1 LRPYLTAIAGLLLPA
16 SFALALSIDTLF
28 PVQSVPPEIAGRFRD
43 PRGFQQSAS
52 GQYFVFDRRAHE
64 MWGIDAKLE
73 GPFQIVEIGAE
84 PGRLLDPTSFAVAP
98 DGTFVVADAPR
109 GLARIQ
115 AFTAAGFPTAG
126 FFVGQAGRPRITV
139 DNTVTSG
146 IGSMQF
152 TGSSVLL
159 SQPENGSLVSEYL
172 LSGQPKRS
180 VGSLRPTGHE
190 ADVDVH
196 IALNSGIPLLTSSGA
211 LYYVFQAGLPV
222 FRKYDAGGQLL
233 FERQIQ
239 GRELDAVLTTLP
251 SSWPRNPLDGELP
264 LVRPTIRAAA
274 VDRKDRLWVGFEAGF
289 TYVFDADGDKIREVR
304 FRGAGPVRPT
314 TMFFGP
320 NGRLLVT
327 PGLHEYEVE

>member
-1 LRPYLTAIAGLLLPA
+1 MRPLLVAVGALLLA
-16 SFALALSIDTLF
+16 SFAVALSIDTLS
-28 PVQSVPPEIAGRFRD
+28 PVQSVPPEMAGRFRD

-64 MWGIDAKLE
+64 MWGIDPRLE
-73 GPFQIVEIGAE
+73 GPFLIVAIGAE

-115 AFTAAGFPTAG
+115 AFTSAGFRTAG
-126 FFVGQAGRPRITV
+126 FFVEQAARPRITI

-152 TGSSVLL
+152 TGTAVLL
-159 SQPENGSLVSEYL
+159 SQPEHGSLVSEYSL
-172 LSGQPKRS
+172 AGQPTRS
-180 VGSLRPTGHE
+180 IGRLRPTGQE
-190 ADVDVH
+190 ADPDVH
-196 IALNSGIPLLTSSGA
+196 IALNSGIPLLTRSGA
-211 LYYVFQAGLPV
+211 LYYVFQAGLPA
-222 FRKYDAGGQLL
+222 FRKYGADGALL

-239 GRELDAVLTTLP
+239 GRELDGVVAALP
-251 SSWPRNPLDGELP
+251 SVWPRSPLDGELP

-274 VDRKDRLWVGFEAGF
+274 VDRADRLWVAFDAGF
-289 TYVFDADGDKIREVR
+289 TYVFDADGDKVR
-304 FRGAGPVRPT
+304 AVQFRGAGPVSPS

-320 NGRLLVT
+320 SGRLLIT
-327 PGLHEYEVE
+327 PGLHEYQVE